1 LTVYDFL
8 HAEKQ
13 PWPHHLKINQ
23 EKSWLARKPEVDKP
37 AGKLAGLSRAWGD
50 VTPDVHKKIIDLLI
64 EIATRYKLP
73 YRDIAHLL
81 LMCKVESGFNPDAAT
96 PSSSA
101 AGLSQFLDVAAKEAL
116 RISKKRLGFTLDVS
130 GSEAFDA
137 EKGAFAAVL
146 SYMMCKERSVRDFQ
160 GDYEKYLYVYHHES
174 WYWHPSP
181 EHIAAVSKV
190 TDIIKKSITPYL
202 NDLEKLLSQGNTVSL
217 KLVTKDDQPYKDQ
230 PYVALYPSASKPKDA
245 PIVVQG
251 AATKDVKWTVGK
263 TDGQGK
269 TAPVSAPALSE
280 VVFVILNK
288 DYKDFLDANSSSGE
302 TSTHTVEKGD
312 SLSKIAKENGTT
324 VEQLQLIN
332 HIANPNQIVVGQTIV
347 THQGDYVCRKPE
359 IDDIAPFLQSALNA
373 SSNAAPAVV
382 EHAASHIL
390 LPEGNKAQTHE
401 GEEKVIVMKGG
412 KTADQAAAQKKLEEV
427 PHKTVKEDV
436 KKVVQIPPVVADKPL
451 LRSCKTGDI
460 CLKKGD
466 KHKLIKEINVR
477 LAGFGG
483 ALPTEEFTDLTEKC
497 VKQFQK
503 DYMKAAETGRVCGNF
518 LQALDGFMNKFPV
531 AKYFSQMKCTCGKCG
546 GFGNGRMHHKFT
558 VTYFKK
564 SAGKTVTE
572 SPTANEFPGMHR
584 SIMWV
589 LRAAMHYTSTIDSG
603 LNYSVRGINSGYRC
617 VDDNLKHSRPTINHM
632 GKALDIG
639 FKKGATDL
647 HGGMKGVSTDMDT
660 LREKVFVPHMGA
672 TIGAKTRQFGNN
684 KIWLEGCDEGALSW
698 VHADVTSW
706 EGKYATD
713 DLFAQTA
720 DDADGGSIVEIARI
734 DRPDLVGCP
743 GNC

>member
-23 EKSWLARKPEVDKP
+23 EKSWLARKPKVDKP

-146 SYMMCKERSVRDFQ
+146 SYMMCKERSVKDFQ
-160 GDYEKYLYVYHHES
+160 ADYEKYLYVYHHES

-202 NDLEKLLSQGNTVSL
+202 DDLEKLLSQGNTVSL

-302 TSTHTVEKGD
+302 TTTHTVEKGD

-332 HIANPNQIVVGQTIV
+332 HIANPNQIAVGQTIV

-460 CLKKGD
+460 CLKKGSKSSD
-466 KHKLIKEINVR
+466 LIREINIR

-483 ALPTEEFTDLTEKC
+483 AVPTDEFTELTEKC
-497 VKQFQK
+497 VKQFQR
-503 DYMKAAETGRVCGNF
+503 DYMKTAETGRVCGNV
-518 LQALDGFMNKFPV
+518 LKALDGFMSR
-531 AKYFSQMKCTCGKCG
+531 FSLAT
-546 GFGNGRMHHKFT
+546 H
-558 VTYFKK
+558 FKK
-564 SAGKTVTE
+564 TVCTETVKRDGHKVDIPCRFCAGYGNNKRKYDFKKGGDL
-572 SPTANEFPGMHR
+572 ANEYPGIHR
-584 SIMWV
+584 SVMWIA
-589 LRAAMHYTSTIDSG
+589 RAVMFYLEKTHDKLG
-603 LNYSVRGINSGYRC
+603 YSFNAINSGYRC
-617 VDDNLKHSRPTINHM
+617 VGNGLAVPRYTVNHM
-632 GKALDIG
+632 GMALDLG
-639 FKKGATDL
+639 FQFQGKHTGNP
-647 HGGMKGVSTDMDT
+647 
-660 LREKVFVPHMGA
+660 EKVEE
-672 TIGAKTRQFGNN
+672 IRS
-684 KIWLEGCDEGALSW
+684 KIFDTYMNAARRRSANRMWLEPSSIAPTW
-698 VHADVTSW
+698 VHFDIKDWDQKYKFDAIFAETIDDV
-706 EGKYATD
+706 
-713 DLFAQTA
+713 
-720 DDADGGSIVEIARI
+720 DGGSIVEFARNLQF
-734 DRPDLVGCP
+734 PDLVMCP
-743 GNC
+743 GDC